1 MPSVLV
7 VAMVRDAALGV
18 AVVFLADMVLLV
30 FVGLVKD
37 ADDDTLPAVL
47 FALLPPPSII
57 ATNESKCDWR
67 PTTREEGNNEVVVV
81 AAAVAGWAGA
91 IDGPAFGASGI
102 LRLRKALSKENSW
115 SQCWSL
121 EFASGLSIPRKSVKS
136 V

>member
-1 MPSVLV
+1 MTMPSVLV
-7 VAMVRDAALGV
+7 VAMVRDAAVGD

-47 FALLPPPSII
+47 AFALLPPPSII

-67 PTTREEGNNEVVVV
+67 PTTREQGNNEVVVV

-102 LRLRKALSKENSW
+102 LRKGESKENS
-115 SQCWSL
+115 CWSL
-121 EFASGLSIPRKSVKS
+121 PSLPPASPYPENL
-136 V
+136 